1 MVKRKEEFAKETA
14 RKAAQIKDSQK
25 KNKGHHESSMNMIFA
40 LGASMTE

>member
-25 KNKGHHESSMNMIFA
+25 KQGSS
-40 LGASMTE
+40 

>member
-25 KNKGHHESSMNMIFA
+25 KTRVIMSPV
-40 LGASMTE
+40 

>member
-25 KNKGHHESSMNMIFA
+25 NKGHRESSMNMIF
-40 LGASMTE
+40 TCIHDWINI